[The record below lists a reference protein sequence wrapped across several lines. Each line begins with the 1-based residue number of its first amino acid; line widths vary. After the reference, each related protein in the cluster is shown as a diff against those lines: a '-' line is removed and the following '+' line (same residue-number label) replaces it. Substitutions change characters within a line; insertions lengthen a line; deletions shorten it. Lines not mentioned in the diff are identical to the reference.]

1 MGVSRNL
8 IAVEHDE
15 QDNMLFSIQNNR
27 RVDITSC
34 RDSLNGYQKG
44 RCFYCFAPISV
55 ETGDANP
62 PMSITLFRGCSKTV

>member
-27 RVDITSC
+27 RIISPVVATASTAT
-34 RDSLNGYQKG
+34 RKG
-44 RCFYCFAPISV
+44 AAFIASRHQ
-55 ETGDANP
+55 
-62 PMSITLFRGCSKTV
+62 RGVG

>member
-27 RVDITSC
+27 RI
-34 RDSLNGYQKG
+34 
-44 RCFYCFAPISV
+44 ISPV
-55 ETGDANP
+55 VATASTATRKALLLLLRP
-62 PMSITLFRGCSKTV
+62 SAWSPVTQTWPMSITLFRGCSKTR